1 MKNYNQFIT
10 NEEVVMIRPVASITE
25 NEDQIPDGV
34 KKFDEEDIL
43 SAEIVYESSRVRK
56 INENKA
62 KNHIFENEKILAKDL
77 KQGDKIK
84 YKGKSWSVAVHEGID
99 NSAILNC
106 IDNDETTKVKGSQ
119 KFSKIN
125 ESFAI
130 NELTSLEEEMK
141 RWEIIDKSEFMQKF
155 KQDWQDSDVWNKVC
169 QLMVDYSMNP
179 QEFVKKLKEVLTEYD
194 MLSDYDGLINKSIF
208 EYVNKGT
215 YGDSDEEV
223 EDLYYIQAGDLIYVN
238 HKDYGNIECI
248 VKKVDIKG
256 NKVYF
261 VTSEKGVMGCCGF
274 NRITNIKL
282 IDESTS
288 NYVKENLLV
297 ETDWSD
303 LNKLIEKHKTLGNI
317 ERTLNNSSIINSSK
331 DFVEFAIY
339 CPDNDKLDA
348 FLTEYNF
355 LKYGKIIDVVYVSTN
370 HVILK
375 SVKHDAVNE
384 EAQCAIVEYSNSFRN
399 SGVFKLTST
408 QVGDQFVNC
417 YLALGCD
424 DDNSIPHIINDMNS
438 IEMSNLKKALDMCV
452 DSDEAWELVNDEF
465 QIVIM

>member
-10 NEEVVMIRPVASITE
+10 NEEVIMIRPVATITE
-25 NEDQIPDGV
+25 SEDQIPDGL

-56 INENKA
+56 TNKNS
-62 KNHIFENEKILAKDL
+62 KKLFENEKILAKDL
-77 KQGDKIK
+77 KQGDEIK
-84 YKGKSWSVAVHEGID
+84 YKGKSWAVIGHEGID

-106 IDNDETTKVKGSQ
+106 INENEITKVKGHL
-119 KFSKIN
+119 KFNKLNESFSIN
-125 ESFAI
+125 ES
-130 NELTSLEEEMK
+130 SLEEEIK

-155 KQDWQDSDVWNKVC
+155 QQDWKDSDVWNKVC
-169 QLMVDYSMNP
+169 EIMVDYAMNP
-179 QEFVKKLKEVLTEYD
+179 QEFVVKLKEILTEFD
-194 MLSDYDGLINKSIF
+194 MLSDYDDLINKSVF

-215 YGDSDEEV
+215 YGDNDEEV
-223 EDLYYIQAGDLIYVN
+223 EDLYYIQTGDLIYVN

-282 IDESTS
+282 VDESAPS
-288 NYVKENLLV
+288 YVKENLLA

-303 LNKLIEKHKTLGNI
+303 LTKLIEQHKAMGNI
-317 ERTLNNSSIINSSK
+317 ERTLNNSSITNSSK

-375 SVKHDAVNE
+375 SIKHDAVNE

-417 YLALGCD
+417 YIALGCD
-424 DDNSIPHIINDMNS
+424 DDSSIPHIIDDMNFKD
-438 IEMSNLKKALDMCV
+438 MKFLKDSLDACFNA
-452 DSDEAWELVNDEF
+452 DEAWELVNDQL